1 MPYGKAFRK
10 KRLCLYG
17 IFCTDTEK
25 TIFFAI
31 KVSIVLYFSL
41 LSPDIVELQKGRD
54 DMKAVAVKKRK
65 GWFRKEIPFHLMLL
79 PAVIITF
86 IFKYIPFVGI
96 TMAFEDYTP
105 LKRLFDQKWVGL
117 DNYKYLFSLPGFG
130 SVIWNTIFIAVMK
143 LVGNLIFP
151 VLVALLLNEIRAR
164 HFKKTVQTVLYLP
177 HFISWAALA
186 GIFIDILSPSGGIV
200 NQLLSAVGLK
210 PVFFLGNS
218 AVFPYTM
225 AVTDIW
231 KELGWGT
238 IVYLAAI
245 TGIDPT
251 YYEAARMDG
260 AGRFKQVLYVTIP
273 SILPM
278 ILLMMV
284 LSVGNVLQAG
294 FEQVFNLYSPQ
305 VYSTGDIIDTYVYRI
320 GVIEAKFD
328 LATAVGLFK
337 SGIYFV
343 LIIMG
348 YKLADKLAGYKVF

>member
-1 MPYGKAFRK
+1 
-10 KRLCLYG
+10 
-17 IFCTDTEK
+17 
-25 TIFFAI
+25 
-31 KVSIVLYFSL
+31 
-41 LSPDIVELQKGRD
+41 
-54 DMKAVAVKKRK
+54 MKAVAKEKKK
-65 GWFRKEIPFHLMLL
+65 NWFQKELPFHLMLL

-96 TMAFEDYTP
+96 SMAFEDYTP
-105 LKRLFDQKWVGL
+105 LKGIFEQKWVGM
-117 DNYKYLFSLPGFG
+117 DNYRYLFSLPGFG

-143 LVGNLIFP
+143 MVGNLVFP
-151 VLVALLLNEIRAR
+151 VLIALLLNEVRGKR
-164 HFKKTVQTVLYLP
+164 YKKTVQTVLYLP

-200 NQLLSAVGLK
+200 NQILNALGMKS
-210 PVFFLGNS
+210 VFFLGDSNI
-218 AVFPYTM
+218 FPYTV

-251 YYEAARMDG
+251 YYEAAKIDG
-260 AGRFKQVLYVTIP
+260 AGRFKQVLHVTIP

-337 SGIYFV
+337 SAISFV
-343 LIIMG
+343 LIMIG

>member
-1 MPYGKAFRK
+1 MRTVKSKAK
-10 KRLCLYG
+10 KH
-17 IFCTDTEK
+17 
-25 TIFFAI
+25 
-31 KVSIVLYFSL
+31 
-41 LSPDIVELQKGRD
+41 
-54 DMKAVAVKKRK
+54 
-65 GWFRKEIPFHLMLL
+65 WFRKELPFHIMLL
-79 PAVIITF
+79 PAVVITF
-86 IFKYIPFVGI
+86 IFKYIPFAGI

-105 LKRLFDQKWVGL
+105 LKGLFDQTWVGL
-117 DNYKYLFSLPGFG
+117 DNYRYLFSLPGFG
-130 SVIWNTIFIAVMK
+130 SVIWNTVFIAVMK
-143 LVGNLIFP
+143 MVGNLIFP
-151 VLVALLLNEIRAR
+151 VLIALLLNEIREK
-164 HFKKTVQTVLYLP
+164 HYKKTVQTVLYLP

-200 NQLLSAVGLK
+200 NQLIQALGFK
-210 PVFFLGNS
+210 PVFFLGDS

-251 YYEAARMDG
+251 YYEAARIDG
-260 AGRFKQVLYVTIP
+260 AGKFKQVLYVTIP
-273 SILPM
+273 GIFPM

-305 VYSTGDIIDTYVYRI
+305 VYSTGDTIDTYVYRI

-337 SGIYFV
+337 SAISFV
-343 LIIMG
+343 LIMVG

>member
-1 MPYGKAFRK
+1 MKKKKNFTLGKDWTTQFQLHTLMLPGTVCIIVFSILPLFGLILAFK
-10 KRLCLYG
+10 NYSVVEGVAG
-17 IFCTDTEK
+17 IFTSK
-25 TIFFAI
+25 WYGFQNFKIIFGNHDFTRMLVNTLGI
-31 KVSIVLYFSL
+31 NL
-41 LSPDIVELQKGRD
+41 L
-54 DMKAVAVKKRK
+54 
-65 GWFRKEIPFHLMLL
+65 
-79 PAVIITF
+79 
-86 IFKYIPFVGI
+86 
-96 TMAFEDYTP
+96 
-105 LKRLFDQKWVGL
+105 
-117 DNYKYLFSLPGFG
+117 
-130 SVIWNTIFIAVMK
+130 
-143 LVGNLIFP
+143 GNLINIPAALFF
-151 VLVALLLNEIRAR
+151 ALLINEIASP
-164 HFKKTVQTVLYLP
+164 FLKKSVQTLTYMP

-200 NQLLSAVGLK
+200 NQLITTLGMKS
-210 PVFFLGNS
+210 VFFLGDS
-218 AVFPYTM
+218 GVFPYTM
-225 AVTDIW
+225 AATDIW

-260 AGRFKQVLYVTIP
+260 AGKFKQVLYVTIP
-273 SILPM
+273 GILPM

-320 GVIEAKFD
+320 GVIEARFD

-337 SGIYFV
+337 SAISFV
-343 LIIMG
+343 LIMFG

>member
-1 MPYGKAFRK
+1 MSTQAK
-10 KRLCLYG
+10 
-17 IFCTDTEK
+17 
-25 TIFFAI
+25 
-31 KVSIVLYFSL
+31 
-41 LSPDIVELQKGRD
+41 
-54 DMKAVAVKKRK
+54 VKKK
-65 GWFRKEIPFHLMLL
+65 NWFQKELPFHVMLL
-79 PAVIITF
+79 PAVIITI

-96 TMAFEDYTP
+96 SMAFEDYTP
-105 LKRLFDQKWVGL
+105 LKGIFDQTWVGM

-143 LVGNLIFP
+143 MIVNLIFP
-151 VLVALLLNEIRAR
+151 VLIALLLNEI
-164 HFKKTVQTVLYLP
+164 HNKHYKKTVQTVLYLP

-200 NQLLSAVGLK
+200 NQLLNLLGMDS
-210 PVFFLGNS
+210 VFFLGDPK
-218 AVFPYTM
+218 VFPYTM
-225 AVTDIW
+225 AITDVW

-251 YYEAARMDG
+251 YYEAAKIDG
-260 AGRFKQVLYVTIP
+260 ANRFQQVFYVTIP
-273 SILPM
+273 SILSM

-305 VYSTGDIIDTYVYRI
+305 VYSTGDIIDTYVFRI

-337 SGIYFV
+337 SAISFV
-343 LIIMG
+343 LIMIG
-348 YKLADKLAGYKVF
+348 YKAADKMAGYKVF

>member
-1 MPYGKAFRK
+1 MSTQAK
-10 KRLCLYG
+10 
-17 IFCTDTEK
+17 
-25 TIFFAI
+25 
-31 KVSIVLYFSL
+31 
-41 LSPDIVELQKGRD
+41 
-54 DMKAVAVKKRK
+54 VKKK
-65 GWFRKEIPFHLMLL
+65 NWFQKELPFHVMLL
-79 PAVIITF
+79 PAVIITI

-96 TMAFEDYTP
+96 SMAFEDYTP
-105 LKRLFDQKWVGL
+105 LKGIFDQTWVGM

-143 LVGNLIFP
+143 MIGNLIFP
-151 VLVALLLNEIRAR
+151 VLIALLLNEI
-164 HFKKTVQTVLYLP
+164 HNKHYKKTVQTVLCLP

-200 NQLLSAVGLK
+200 NQLLNLLGMDS
-210 PVFFLGNS
+210 VFFLGDPK
-218 AVFPYTM
+218 VFPYTM
-225 AVTDIW
+225 AITDVW

-251 YYEAARMDG
+251 YYEAAKIDG
-260 AGRFKQVLYVTIP
+260 ANRFQQVFYVTIP
-273 SILPM
+273 SILSM

-305 VYSTGDIIDTYVYRI
+305 VYSTGDIIDTYVFRI

-337 SGIYFV
+337 SAISFV
-343 LIIMG
+343 LIMIG
-348 YKLADKLAGYKVF
+348 YKAADKMAGYKVF

>member
-1 MPYGKAFRK
+1 
-10 KRLCLYG
+10 
-17 IFCTDTEK
+17 
-25 TIFFAI
+25 
-31 KVSIVLYFSL
+31 
-41 LSPDIVELQKGRD
+41 
-54 DMKAVAVKKRK
+54 MKAVAVKKRK

-200 NQLLSAVGLK
+200 
-210 PVFFLGNS
+210 
-218 AVFPYTM
+218 FPYTM

-337 SGIYFV
+337 SGISFV

>member
-1 MPYGKAFRK
+1 M
-10 KRLCLYG
+10 
-17 IFCTDTEK
+17 
-25 TIFFAI
+25 
-31 KVSIVLYFSL
+31 
-41 LSPDIVELQKGRD
+41 KG
-54 DMKAVAVKKRK
+54 AANVKKR
-65 GWFRKEIPFHLMLL
+65 GRLRRELPFHLMLF
-79 PAVIITF
+79 PAVVITF
-86 IFKYIPFVGI
+86 IFKYIPFAGI
-96 TMAFEDYTP
+96 LMAFEDYTP
-105 LKRLFDQKWVGL
+105 LKGMFDQKWVGME
-117 DNYKYLFSLPGFG
+117 NYRYLFSLPGFG
-130 SVIWNTIFIAVMK
+130 SVIWNTIYIAVMK
-143 LVGNLIFP
+143 MIGNLIFP
-151 VLVALLLNEIRAR
+151 VLVALLLNEVHAKRY
-164 HFKKTVQTVLYLP
+164 KKTVQTVLYLP

-186 GIFIDILSPSGGIV
+186 GIFIDILSPSGGVV
-200 NQLLSAVGLK
+200 NQILNALGTQS
-210 PVFFLGNS
+210 VFFLGDS
-218 AVFPYTM
+218 KVFPYTM

-251 YYEAARMDG
+251 YYEAAKIDG
-260 AGRFKQVLYVTIP
+260 ANRLKQVLYVTIP
-273 SILPM
+273 GILPM

-337 SGIYFV
+337 SAISFV
-343 LIIMG
+343 LIMVG

>member
-1 MPYGKAFRK
+1 MSTQAK
-10 KRLCLYG
+10 
-17 IFCTDTEK
+17 
-25 TIFFAI
+25 
-31 KVSIVLYFSL
+31 
-41 LSPDIVELQKGRD
+41 
-54 DMKAVAVKKRK
+54 VKKK
-65 GWFRKEIPFHLMLL
+65 NWFQKELPFHVMLL
-79 PAVIITF
+79 PAVIITI

-96 TMAFEDYTP
+96 SMAFEDYTP
-105 LKRLFDQKWVGL
+105 LKGIFDQTWVGM

-143 LVGNLIFP
+143 MIGNLIFP
-151 VLVALLLNEIRAR
+151 VLIALLLNEI
-164 HFKKTVQTVLYLP
+164 HNKHYKKTVQTVLYLP

-200 NQLLSAVGLK
+200 NQLLNLLGMDS
-210 PVFFLGNS
+210 VFFLGDPK
-218 AVFPYTM
+218 VFPYTM
-225 AVTDIW
+225 AITDVW

-251 YYEAARMDG
+251 YYEAAKIDG
-260 AGRFKQVLYVTIP
+260 ANRFQQVFYVTIP
-273 SILPM
+273 SILSM

-305 VYSTGDIIDTYVYRI
+305 VYSTGDIIDTYVFRI

-337 SGIYFV
+337 PFPLFSS
-343 LIIMG
+343 
-348 YKLADKLAGYKVF
+348 

>member
-1 MPYGKAFRK
+1 MR
-10 KRLCLYG
+10 
-17 IFCTDTEK
+17 T
-25 TIFFAI
+25 
-31 KVSIVLYFSL
+31 VNS
-41 LSPDIVELQKGRD
+41 Q
-54 DMKAVAVKKRK
+54 VKKH
-65 GWFRKEIPFHLMLL
+65 WFRKELPFHIMIF

-105 LKRLFDQKWVGL
+105 LKGLFDQTWVGL
-117 DNYKYLFSLPGFG
+117 DNYVYLFSLPGFG
-130 SVIWNTIFIAVMK
+130 SVIWNTIFIALMK
-143 LVGNLIFP
+143 MVGNLIFP
-151 VLVALLLNEIRAR
+151 VMVALLLNEIRER
-164 HFKKTVQTVLYLP
+164 HYKKTVQTILYLP

-200 NQLLSAVGLK
+200 NELLQALGLQ
-210 PVFFLGNS
+210 PIFFLGDS
-218 AVFPYTM
+218 TVFPYTM

-251 YYEAARMDG
+251 YYEAAKIDG
-260 AGRFKQVLYVTIP
+260 AGKFKQVWYVTIP

-320 GVIEAKFD
+320 GVIEAQFD

-337 SGIYFV
+337 SAISFV
-343 LIIMG
+343 LIIVG

>member
-1 MPYGKAFRK
+1 MRTVKSKAK
-10 KRLCLYG
+10 KH
-17 IFCTDTEK
+17 
-25 TIFFAI
+25 
-31 KVSIVLYFSL
+31 
-41 LSPDIVELQKGRD
+41 
-54 DMKAVAVKKRK
+54 
-65 GWFRKEIPFHLMLL
+65 WFRKELPFHIMLL
-79 PAVIITF
+79 PAVVITF
-86 IFKYIPFVGI
+86 IFKYIPFAGI

-105 LKRLFDQKWVGL
+105 LKGLFDQTWVGL
-117 DNYKYLFSLPGFG
+117 DNYRYLFSLPGFG
-130 SVIWNTIFIAVMK
+130 SVIWNTVFIAVMK
-143 LVGNLIFP
+143 MVGNLIFP
-151 VLVALLLNEIRAR
+151 VLIALLLNEIREK
-164 HFKKTVQTVLYLP
+164 HYKKTVQTVLYLP

-200 NQLLSAVGLK
+200 NQLIQALGFK
-210 PVFFLGNS
+210 PVFFLGDS

-225 AVTDIW
+225 AVSDIW

-251 YYEAARMDG
+251 YYEAARIDG
-260 AGRFKQVLYVTIP
+260 AGKFKQVLYVTIP
-273 SILPM
+273 GILPM

-337 SGIYFV
+337 SAISFV
-343 LIIMG
+343 LIMVG

>member
-1 MPYGKAFRK
+1 MRTVKSKAK
-10 KRLCLYG
+10 KH
-17 IFCTDTEK
+17 
-25 TIFFAI
+25 
-31 KVSIVLYFSL
+31 
-41 LSPDIVELQKGRD
+41 
-54 DMKAVAVKKRK
+54 
-65 GWFRKEIPFHLMLL
+65 WFRKELPFHIMLL
-79 PAVIITF
+79 PAVVITF
-86 IFKYIPFVGI
+86 IFKYIPFAGI

-105 LKRLFDQKWVGL
+105 LKGLFDQTWVGL
-117 DNYKYLFSLPGFG
+117 DNYRYLFSLPGFG
-130 SVIWNTIFIAVMK
+130 SVIWNTVFIAVMK
-143 LVGNLIFP
+143 MVGNLIFP
-151 VLVALLLNEIRAR
+151 VLIALLLNEIREK
-164 HFKKTVQTVLYLP
+164 HYKKTVQTVLYLP

-200 NQLLSAVGLK
+200 NQLIQALGFK
-210 PVFFLGNS
+210 PVFFLGDS

-238 IVYLAAI
+238 IVYVAAI

-251 YYEAARMDG
+251 YYEAARIDG
-260 AGRFKQVLYVTIP
+260 AGKFKQVLYVTIP
-273 SILPM
+273 GILPM

-337 SGIYFV
+337 SAISFV
-343 LIIMG
+343 LIMVG

>member
-164 HFKKTVQTVLYLP
+164 HFK
-177 HFISWAALA
+177 
-186 GIFIDILSPSGGIV
+186 
-200 NQLLSAVGLK
+200 
-210 PVFFLGNS
+210 
-218 AVFPYTM
+218 
-225 AVTDIW
+225 
-231 KELGWGT
+231 
-238 IVYLAAI
+238 
-245 TGIDPT
+245 
-251 YYEAARMDG
+251 
-260 AGRFKQVLYVTIP
+260 
-273 SILPM
+273 
-278 ILLMMV
+278 
-284 LSVGNVLQAG
+284 
-294 FEQVFNLYSPQ
+294 
-305 VYSTGDIIDTYVYRI
+305 
-320 GVIEAKFD
+320 
-328 LATAVGLFK
+328 
-337 SGIYFV
+337 
-343 LIIMG
+343 
-348 YKLADKLAGYKVF
+348 

>member
-1 MPYGKAFRK
+1 
-10 KRLCLYG
+10 
-17 IFCTDTEK
+17 
-25 TIFFAI
+25 
-31 KVSIVLYFSL
+31 
-41 LSPDIVELQKGRD
+41 
-54 DMKAVAVKKRK
+54 
-65 GWFRKEIPFHLMLL
+65 MLL
-79 PAVIITF
+79 PAVIITI

-96 TMAFEDYTP
+96 SMAFEDYTP
-105 LKRLFDQKWVGL
+105 LKGIFDQTWVGM

-143 LVGNLIFP
+143 MIGNLIFP
-151 VLVALLLNEIRAR
+151 VLIALLLNEI
-164 HFKKTVQTVLYLP
+164 HNKHYKKTVQTVLYLP

-200 NQLLSAVGLK
+200 NQLLNLLGMDS
-210 PVFFLGNS
+210 VFFLGDPK
-218 AVFPYTM
+218 VFPYTM
-225 AVTDIW
+225 AITDVW

-251 YYEAARMDG
+251 YYEAAKIDG
-260 AGRFKQVLYVTIP
+260 ANRFQQVFYVTIP
-273 SILPM
+273 SILSM

-305 VYSTGDIIDTYVYRI
+305 VYSTGDIIDTYVFRI

-337 SGIYFV
+337 SAISFV
-343 LIIMG
+343 LIMIG
-348 YKLADKLAGYKVF
+348 YKAADKMAGYKVF

>member
-1 MPYGKAFRK
+1 MRTVKSKAK
-10 KRLCLYG
+10 KH
-17 IFCTDTEK
+17 
-25 TIFFAI
+25 
-31 KVSIVLYFSL
+31 
-41 LSPDIVELQKGRD
+41 
-54 DMKAVAVKKRK
+54 
-65 GWFRKEIPFHLMLL
+65 WFRKELPFHIMLL
-79 PAVIITF
+79 PAVVITF
-86 IFKYIPFVGI
+86 IFKYIPFAGI

-105 LKRLFDQKWVGL
+105 LKGLFDQTWVGL
-117 DNYKYLFSLPGFG
+117 DNYRYLFSLPGFG
-130 SVIWNTIFIAVMK
+130 SVIWNTVFIAVMK
-143 LVGNLIFP
+143 MVGNLIFP
-151 VLVALLLNEIRAR
+151 VLIALLLNEIREK
-164 HFKKTVQTVLYLP
+164 HYKKTVQTVLYLK

-200 NQLLSAVGLK
+200 NQLIQALGFK
-210 PVFFLGNS
+210 PVFFLGDS

-251 YYEAARMDG
+251 YYEAARIDG
-260 AGRFKQVLYVTIP
+260 AGKFKQVLYVTIP
-273 SILPM
+273 GILPM

-337 SGIYFV
+337 SAISFV
-343 LIIMG
+343 LIMVG

>member
-1 MPYGKAFRK
+1 MIES
-10 KRLCLYG
+10 C
-17 IFCTDTEK
+17 CEEK
-25 TIFFAI
+25 GL
-31 KVSIVLYFSL
+31 VS
-41 LSPDIVELQKGRD
+41 
-54 DMKAVAVKKRK
+54 
-65 GWFRKEIPFHLMLL
+65 KEIPFHLMLL

-200 NQLLSAVGLK
+200 NQLLSAWAGRYSFSEIPRCSLYHG
-210 PVFFLGNS
+210 GNGYLER
-218 AVFPYTM
+218 AGM
-225 AVTDIW
+225 
-231 KELGWGT
+231 GT

-337 SGIYFV
+337 SGISFV

>member
-1 MPYGKAFRK
+1 MSTQAK
-10 KRLCLYG
+10 
-17 IFCTDTEK
+17 
-25 TIFFAI
+25 
-31 KVSIVLYFSL
+31 
-41 LSPDIVELQKGRD
+41 
-54 DMKAVAVKKRK
+54 VKKK
-65 GWFRKEIPFHLMLL
+65 NWFQKELPFHVMLL
-79 PAVIITF
+79 PAVIITI

-96 TMAFEDYTP
+96 SMAFEDYTP
-105 LKRLFDQKWVGL
+105 LNGIFDQTWVGM

-143 LVGNLIFP
+143 MIGNLIFP
-151 VLVALLLNEIRAR
+151 VLIALLLNEI
-164 HFKKTVQTVLYLP
+164 HNKHYKKTVQTVLYLP

-200 NQLLSAVGLK
+200 NQLLNLLGMDS
-210 PVFFLGNS
+210 VFFLGDPK
-218 AVFPYTM
+218 VFPYTM
-225 AVTDIW
+225 AITDVW

-251 YYEAARMDG
+251 YYEAAKIDG
-260 AGRFKQVLYVTIP
+260 ANRFQQVFYVTIP
-273 SILPM
+273 SILSM

-305 VYSTGDIIDTYVYRI
+305 VYSTGDIIDTYVFRI

-337 SGIYFV
+337 SAISFV
-343 LIIMG
+343 LIMIG
-348 YKLADKLAGYKVF
+348 YKAADKMAGYKVF

>member
-1 MPYGKAFRK
+1 MSTQAK
-10 KRLCLYG
+10 
-17 IFCTDTEK
+17 
-25 TIFFAI
+25 
-31 KVSIVLYFSL
+31 
-41 LSPDIVELQKGRD
+41 
-54 DMKAVAVKKRK
+54 VKKK
-65 GWFRKEIPFHLMLL
+65 NWFQKELPFHVMLL
-79 PAVIITF
+79 PAVIITI

-96 TMAFEDYTP
+96 SMAFEDYTP
-105 LKRLFDQKWVGL
+105 LKGIFDQTWVGM

-143 LVGNLIFP
+143 MIGNLIFP
-151 VLVALLLNEIRAR
+151 VLIALLLNEI
-164 HFKKTVQTVLYLP
+164 HNKHYKKTVQTVLYLP

-200 NQLLSAVGLK
+200 NQLLNLLGMDS
-210 PVFFLGNS
+210 VFFPGGPK
-218 AVFPYTM
+218 VFPYTM
-225 AVTDIW
+225 AITDVW

-251 YYEAARMDG
+251 YYEAAKIDG
-260 AGRFKQVLYVTIP
+260 ANRFQQVFYVTIP
-273 SILPM
+273 SILSM

-305 VYSTGDIIDTYVYRI
+305 VYSTGDIIDTYVFRI

-337 SGIYFV
+337 SAISFV
-343 LIIMG
+343 LIMIG
-348 YKLADKLAGYKVF
+348 YKAADKMAGYKVF

>member
-1 MPYGKAFRK
+1 MR
-10 KRLCLYG
+10 
-17 IFCTDTEK
+17 TVK
-25 TIFFAI
+25 T
-31 KVSIVLYFSL
+31 K
-41 LSPDIVELQKGRD
+41 
-54 DMKAVAVKKRK
+54 VKKH
-65 GWFRKEIPFHLMLL
+65 WFRKELPFHIMLL

-86 IFKYIPFVGI
+86 IFKYIPFAGI

-105 LKRLFDQKWVGL
+105 LKGLFDQTWVGL
-117 DNYKYLFSLPGFG
+117 DNYRYLFSLPGFG
-130 SVIWNTIFIAVMK
+130 SVIWNTVFIAVMK
-143 LVGNLIFP
+143 MVGNLIFP
-151 VLVALLLNEIRAR
+151 VLIALLLNEIREK
-164 HFKKTVQTVLYLP
+164 HYKKTVQTVLYLP

-200 NQLLSAVGLK
+200 NQLIQALGFK
-210 PVFFLGNS
+210 PVFFLGDS

-251 YYEAARMDG
+251 YYEAARIDG
-260 AGRFKQVLYVTIP
+260 AGKFKQVLYVTIP
-273 SILPM
+273 GILPM

-337 SGIYFV
+337 SAISFV
-343 LIIMG
+343 LIMVG